1 MGLAHEERML
11 VIHRLHEVL
20 RPFVLRR
27 VKSAVLGQLPEKV
40 EKVLRVDLTA
50 WQQVL
55 YEQIRQTGVQKKDS
69 PRSGDVAAPPISR
82 GLNLSLIHI

>member
-1 MGLAHEERML
+1 MAWVVSFPIFDGNAPRRWFNKPFSQFGSHGDSEEAVGLAHEERML

-40 EKVLRVDLTA
+40 EKVLQGGPNGL
-50 WQQVL
+50 
-55 YEQIRQTGVQKKDS
+55 
-69 PRSGDVAAPPISR
+69 AAGP
-82 GLNLSLIHI
+82 L